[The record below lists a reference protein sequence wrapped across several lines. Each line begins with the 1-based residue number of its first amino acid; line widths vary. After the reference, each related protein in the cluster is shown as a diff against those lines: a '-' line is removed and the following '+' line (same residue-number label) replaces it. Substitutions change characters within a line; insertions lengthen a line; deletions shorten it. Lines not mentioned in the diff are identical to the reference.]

1 MKAFKLILASAV
13 LFLSATACLSSVTNL
28 VSDTPTA
35 PTDVPQVSAP
45 TDVPQS
51 SSTTDGSQSASQKPV
66 SSGFIT
72 KVVLAKDSDPT
83 YASPI
88 NPTTVFTSS
97 SVIHA
102 IVEIKGAPNNSKFTA
117 SWYVVDDGGADA
129 PNTFITSTDLTADG
143 TRDLDFT
150 LTPTSTWPAGKYRVD
165 ISVNDQ
171 LDQSAAYTVK

>member
-1 MKAFKLILASAV
+1 MKAFKLFLASAV
-13 LFLSATACLSSVTNL
+13 LFLSATACLSSVTDL
-28 VSDTPTA
+28 GTQAPSA

-51 SSTTDGSQSASQKPV
+51 SSTTDGSRSASQKPV

-72 KVVLAKDSDPT
+72 KVVLAKDSDPV
-83 YASPI
+83 YAKPI

-102 IVEIKGAPNNSKFTA
+102 VIEIKNAPANTKFTA
-117 SWYVVDDGGADA
+117 SWYVVDDGGADS

-143 TRDLDFT
+143 TRDMDFT
-150 LTPTSTWPAGKYRVD
+150 LTPTSTWPAGTYRVD
-165 ISVNDQ
+165 ISVNGQ
-171 LDQSAAYTVK
+171 LDQSATYTVK